1 MNNCCDGNAPIVDG
15 CQVSRI
21 RELNDQLRTTGIGG
35 RIFITRGVAER
46 GRGFLQRAIAEL
58 KAFSAFDEANDPHRE
73 HDFGGFEIGGETVL
87 FKIDYYDLTLTY
99 RADDP
104 ADPDRCFRVLT
115 LMMAED
121 Y

>member
-1 MNNCCDGNAPIVDG
+1 MNNSCDGNAPIADG
-15 CQVSRI
+15 CRVSRI
-21 RELNDQLRTTGIGG
+21 RKLNDLLRTTGRGG

-46 GRGFLQRAIAEL
+46 GRGFLRQAIAEL

-73 HDFGGFEIGGETVL
+73 HDFGGFEISGETVL
-87 FKIDYYDLTLTY
+87 FKIDYYDPTLTY
-99 RADDP
+99 GAEDP
-104 ADPDRCFRVLT
+104 ADPDRCVRVLT